1 MVKTSSSNA
10 GDASSIP
17 GQGAKI
23 THALWPKKKKKKKK
37 KHRTNIVTNPIKF
50 FFNYCKKSYSLIS

>member
-10 GDASSIP
+10 GDASSIT

-23 THALWPKKKKKKKK
+23 THALWQKKKN
-37 KHRTNIVTNPIKF
+37 RTNIVKNPIKIF
-50 FFNYCKKSYSLIS
+50 F

>member
-17 GQGAKI
+17 GQGLRS
-23 THALWPKKKKKKKK
+23 HMPCGKKKKKN
-37 KHRTNIVTNPIKF
+37 RTNIVKNPIKIF
-50 FFNYCKKSYSLIS
+50 F